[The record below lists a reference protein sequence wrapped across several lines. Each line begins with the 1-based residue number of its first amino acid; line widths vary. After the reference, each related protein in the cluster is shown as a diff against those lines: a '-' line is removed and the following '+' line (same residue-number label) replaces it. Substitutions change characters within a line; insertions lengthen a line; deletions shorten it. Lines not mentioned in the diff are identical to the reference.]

1 MAVQEQV
8 YGFFIPSVTL
18 IGIGA
23 AKQIPDKIKAL
34 GGSKPLLVTD
44 KGVVAV
50 GICKQV
56 TDLLDAANMP
66 YVVYDET
73 VPNPTTGNVHAAL
86 AIYRKEGCDSLI
98 GLGGGSSMDTAK
110 ACGVLA
116 TSGGD
121 DILAYAG
128 PGTLKAPLPCYIAI
142 PTTAGTGSES
152 TCIAVITN
160 DKGAHHV
167 KFGVADPRLLPKV
180 AIIDPLLMT
189 GLPPFITAATGM
201 DALTHAVEAYIS
213 LGASEYTDALAIGA
227 VKLIFK
233 YLRRAV
239 GNGND
244 IEAREKMAYAQT
256 MAGMAFSNG
265 GLGIVHS
272 LAHPLSAFYGIP
284 HGDANALVLPYV
296 LEFNKIVCREKLAD
310 VARAAGLT
318 ELGPYPEDTA
328 VEAIKR
334 LSADVRIAASI
345 TEAASRRGVTV
356 DRADIPALAKDA
368 MGDPCT
374 PTNPRVPTVVD
385 IEGLYTRCW

>member
-1 MAVQEQV
+1 MAN
-8 YGFFIPSVTL
+8 VTAFQMADIL
-18 IGIGA
+18 FTGA
-23 AKQIPDKIKAL
+23 GALAKLPESIT
-34 GGSKPLLVTD
+34 GGGVKKPLLVTD
-44 KGVVAV
+44 Q
-50 GICKQV
+50 GIVKAGIAKKV
-56 TDLLDAANMP
+56 EEVLSGAGIP
-66 YVVYDET
+66 YAIYDQT

-86 AIYRKEGCDSLI
+86 ALYKKEGCDGLI

-116 TSGGD
+116 TSGGE

-128 PGTLKAPLPCYIAI
+128 LGTLKAPLPRYIAI

-160 DKGAHHV
+160 DTSEHHV
-167 KFGVADPRLLPKV
+167 KFGVADPRLLPAV

-189 GLPPFITAATGM
+189 GLPSFITAATGM

-213 LGASEYTDALAIGA
+213 LGASEYTDALALGA

-265 GLGIVHS
+265 GLGIVHG
-272 LAHPLSAFYGIP
+272 LAHPLSAFYGIA
-284 HGDANALVLPYV
+284 HGDANALILPYV
-296 LEFNKIVCREKLAD
+296 LDFNKIVCREKLAD
-310 VARAAGLT
+310 IALAAGLT

-328 VEAIKR
+328 VAAVRR
-334 LSADVRIAASI
+334 LSADVRIPATI
-345 TEAASRRGVTV
+345 TEAAARRNVTIN
-356 DRADIPALAKDA
+356 RADIAALAKDA
-368 MGDPCT
+368 LNDPCT
-374 PTNPRVPTVVD
+374 PTNPRVPTVAD
-385 IEGLYTRCW
+385 IEGLYTQCW

>member
-1 MAVQEQV
+1 MSTVTAFQMADIL
-8 YGFFIPSVTL
+8 FT
-18 IGIGA
+18 GA
-23 AKQIPDKIKAL
+23 GALAKLPESLTGNGVK
-34 GGSKPLLVTD
+34 KPLIVTD
-44 KGVVAV
+44 QGLVKAGLSQKVQAV
-50 GICKQV
+50 LTEAGIPF
-56 TDLLDAANMP
+56 A
-66 YVVYDET
+66 VYDET

-160 DKGAHHV
+160 DTGEHHV

-227 VKLIFK
+227 IKLIFK

>member
-1 MAVQEQV
+1 MSTVTAFQMADIL
-8 YGFFIPSVTL
+8 FT
-18 IGIGA
+18 GA
-23 AKQIPDKIKAL
+23 GALAKLPESITGNGVK
-34 GGSKPLLVTD
+34 KPLLVTD
-44 KGVVAV
+44 QGLVKAGLSQKVQDVLTAA
-50 GICKQV
+50 GIPF
-56 TDLLDAANMP
+56 A
-66 YVVYDET
+66 VYDET

-121 DILAYAG
+121 NILAYAG
-128 PGTLKAPLPCYIAI
+128 LGTLKAPLPCYIAI

-160 DKGAHHV
+160 DTSEHHV

-227 VKLIFK
+227 IKLIFK

-265 GLGIVHS
+265 GLGIVHA

-328 VEAIKR
+328 VEAIRR
-334 LSADVRIAASI
+334 LSTDVRIAASI
-345 TEAASRRGVTV
+345 TEAAARRGGTV
-356 DRADIPALAKDA
+356 NSADIPALAKDA